1 MSTNMDTKFEDR
13 VRDKVIRDL
22 REIIS
27 KQKTE
32 HEELNN
38 KFVELEDK
46 YNIMDYNYTALVN
59 ERYDEDECI
68 AAALDLSITG
78 TELSRSVGNSNN

>member
-1 MSTNMDTKFEDR
+1 MDTKFEDR